1 MRSRTGSAFA
11 LALLGAVSTLPAQAS
26 DALYTRLSALSG
38 WEMRGYSFEG
48 DNIPSMAQWR
58 IPVIAVVPLGRRV
71 SLDLTTSYAN
81 SQLDVGD
88 STHTLSGFTDTQVR
102 VLYTLSRDRLVT
114 TLSLNLPTGPQD
126 LTPEEFQVSGAVS
139 SNYLSF
145 PVSPAGTGF
154 NATAGL
160 AWVKPL
166 GSWNLGFSGSY
177 RYQGTYTALADPSG
191 NVEYDPGSE
200 FRVRGGLDRLIGQR
214 TRMTV
219 GLTFSTFSSDQFSA
233 SGQVTPGTYKPG
245 PRLIGEFAL
254 ARAVGN
260 TTLAFVAWDY
270 YRTAGDTNDVADPRT
285 QENVLN
291 AELRWSVPVARRVR
305 LEPLV
310 GYRQYDLKGFTG
322 GRMYSGAVTA
332 RLGLSDRLSSSI
344 VGRFDTGWVAS
355 DQVPET
361 GLTGFGLTAF
371 LRYTR

>member
-1 MRSRTGSAFA
+1 MRIQSFTAAVAGVVLAAPA
-11 LALLGAVSTLPAQAS
+11 LAGQAS

-38 WEMRGYSFEG
+38 WEMRGYSFDG
-48 DNIPSMAQWR
+48 DQVPSTAQWR
-58 IPVIAVVPLGRRV
+58 VPVIAVVPLGRRM
-71 SLDLTTSYAN
+71 SLDLATNYAS

-88 STHTLSGFTDTQVR
+88 STLTLDGFTDTQVR
-102 VLYTLSRDRLVT
+102 VLYTVTRDRLVT
-114 TLSLNLPTGPQD
+114 SLSLNLPTGPQD
-126 LTPEEFQVSGAVS
+126 LTTGEFQVAGGVS

-160 AWVKPL
+160 AWVTPL
-166 GSWNLGFSGSY
+166 GAWNLGFSGSY
-177 RYQGTYTALADPSG
+177 RYQGTYTALADPAGS
-191 NVEYDPGSE
+191 VEYDPGSE
-200 FRVRGGLDRLIGQR
+200 YRIRGGLDRLIGRR

-233 SGQVTPGTYKPG
+233 AGQITPGTYKPG
-245 PRLIGEFAL
+245 PRVIGEFAVVRSL
-254 ARAVGN
+254 GRS
-260 TTLAFVAWDY
+260 TLAFVAWDY
-270 YRTAGDTNDVADPRT
+270 YRTAGYTNNVSDPRT

-291 AELRWSVPVARRVR
+291 AELRWSVPVARRVQ
-305 LEPLV
+305 LEPLI

-332 RLGLSDRLSSSI
+332 RVGLSDRLSGSLA
-344 VGRFDTGWVAS
+344 GRLDTGWVAS
-355 DQVPET
+355 EQVPET

>member
-1 MRSRTGSAFA
+1 MRTRSFAVTLAGIA
-11 LALLGAVSTLPAQAS
+11 LAAPALAAQAS

-38 WEMRGYSFEG
+38 WEMRGYSFDG
-48 DNIPSMAQWR
+48 DQVPSTAQWR
-58 IPVIAVVPLGRRV
+58 MPLIAVVPLGRRV
-71 SLDLTTSYAN
+71 SVDLTTNYAS

-88 STHTLSGFTDTQVR
+88 STQTLNGFTDTQLR
-102 VLYTLSRDRLVT
+102 VLYTVARDRLVT
-114 TLSLNLPTGPQD
+114 SLSLNLPTGPQD
-126 LTPEEFQVSGAVS
+126 LTAAEFQVAGAVS

-160 AWVKPL
+160 AWVRPL

-200 FRVRGGLDRLIGQR
+200 YRIRGGLDRLIGPR

-245 PRLIGEFAL
+245 PRVIGEFAL
-254 ARAVGN
+254 VRSLGR
-260 TTLAFVAWDY
+260 TTLVFVAWDY
-270 YRTAGDTNDVADPRT
+270 YRTAGDTNAVSDPGT
-285 QENVLN
+285 QENVFN
-291 AELRWSVPVARRVR
+291 AELRWSVPLARRVQ
-305 LEPLV
+305 LEPLI
-310 GYRQYDLKGFTG
+310 GYRQYDLKAFTG

-332 RLGLSDRLSSSI
+332 RFGLSDRLSGHLM
-344 VGRFDTGWVAS
+344 GRYDTGWVAS
-355 DQVPET
+355 EQVPET

>member
-1 MRSRTGSAFA
+1 MHPRTLSGLS
-11 LALLGAVSTLPAQAS
+11 LALVLAAPTLPAQAS

-38 WEMRGYSFEG
+38 WEMRGYSFDG
-48 DNIPSMAQWR
+48 DNIPSMEQWR
-58 IPVIAVVPLGRRV
+58 VPVIAVAPLGRRV
-71 SLDLTTSYAN
+71 SVDLATSYAN
-81 SQLDVGD
+81 SRLKEGD
-88 STHTLSGFTDTQVR
+88 STQTLSGFTDTQVR
-102 VLYTLSRDRLVT
+102 VLYTLTRDRLVT
-114 TLSLNLPTGPQD
+114 SVSLNLPTGPQD
-126 LTPEEFQVSGAVS
+126 LTTEEFRVAGAVS

-160 AWVKPL
+160 AWVQPL

-200 FRVRGGLDRLIGQR
+200 FRVRGGVDRLLGQR

-219 GLTFSTFSSDQFSA
+219 GLTFSTFSTDQFSA
-233 SGQVTPGTYKPG
+233 SGQITPGTYKPG

-270 YRTAGDTNDVADPRT
+270 YRTAGDTNNVADPRT

-291 AELRWSVPVARRVR
+291 AEVRWSVPVARRVR
-305 LEPLV
+305 IEPFI
-310 GYRQYDLKGFTG
+310 GYRQYDVKTFTA

-332 RLGLSDRLSSSI
+332 RLGLSDRLSGSV

-355 DQVPET
+355 EQVPET
-361 GLTGFGLTAF
+361 SLTGFGLTAF